1 MQTQDSAGYEEVH
14 RQGGFNGLTERVS
27 MLLDAPS
34 QTEREIKL
42 QKRKKKCQG
51 EIYRV
56 CFKVPPVS
64 FTESLFL
71 DLEERHE
78 ERLNCLIKAPTSS
91 YIFHHKSQ

>member
-1 MQTQDSAGYEEVH
+1 MQTQDNAGYEEVH
-14 RQGGFNGLTERVS
+14 RQGGFNGLTERIN

-42 QKRKKKCQG
+42 QKREMSGTG
-51 EIYRV
+51 EIYGV
-56 CFKVPPVS
+56 CSKVPPIS

-78 ERLNCLIKAPTSS
+78 ERLNCLIKAPISFHLYLSS
-91 YIFHHKSQ
+91 